1 MAATLVIAPD
11 GRVVEA
17 TPDALTLLGVDLPEL
32 RALPP
37 GSFSPDPPDPEAD
50 AAFREQW
57 DAQGQPDIV
66 GEATLQRLDASKV
79 RVRFV
84 ITHGTDGD
92 FVAVL
97 EPIDA
102 PVEQPAKAFTA
113 GQLLAS
119 WRSAER
125 RLTTLEEGSAEWA
138 AVADEIE
145 SFRTRYQSVFQR

>member
-1 MAATLVIAPD
+1 MRPVASNTVEPRGDRLAATLVIAPD

-17 TPDALTLLGVDLPEL
+17 SPDALTLLGVDLPEL

-92 FVAVL
+92 LVL
-97 EPIDA
+97 
-102 PVEQPAKAFTA
+102 
-113 GQLLAS
+113 
-119 WRSAER
+119 
-125 RLTTLEEGSAEWA
+125 
-138 AVADEIE
+138 
-145 SFRTRYQSVFQR
+145 